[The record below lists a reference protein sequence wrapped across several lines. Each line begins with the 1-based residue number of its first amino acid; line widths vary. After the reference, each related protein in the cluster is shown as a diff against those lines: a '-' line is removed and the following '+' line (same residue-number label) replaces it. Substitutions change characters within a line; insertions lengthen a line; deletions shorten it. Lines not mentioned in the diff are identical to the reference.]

1 MCVDQCHRGKQ
12 AAGLGAVPN
21 NIGAGV
27 YRQSLDR
34 WVRLAACDTCPQAC
48 VAGVFG
54 SAGTDEF
61 VGSRMFGRCGC
72 TCLAGVL
79 LSLVGDIIIN
89 VGMNSMK
96 YAHNINEDP
105 ATGKPIKHFTRI
117 PWWWFG
123 ILGES
128 GGVPGCAPRP
138 FCIIPR
144 ADFRPCKIMNRHHWR
159 GGGQPDC
166 LWLRSCLNCDSHWL
180 DWSLSPSPLPPSPFL
195 KSASALAF
203 ARPPTRAH

>member
-1 MCVDQCHRGKQ
+1 MRAEDGVCVDQCHHGKQ
-12 AAGLGAVPN
+12 TAGLGAVPN

-34 WVRLAACDTCPQAC
+34 CVRLAAC

-61 VGSRMFGRCGC
+61 DGSRMFVLGC

-89 VGMNSMK
+89 VGMNAMK

-144 ADFRPCKIMNRHHWR
+144 RADFRPCKIKNRHHWR

-166 LWLRSCLNCDSHWL
+166 LWLRPCLNCDAHWL
-180 DWSLSPSPLPPSPFL
+180 DWSLCPSPLPPSPFL
-195 KSASALAF
+195 QSASAHPF